1 VGTVAVVDGAAHLE
15 LAAGGTVGQPTLA
28 GTLKSTG
35 LRIDA
40 AEYGLHFADGRLA
53 ATLADGTLRLDELS
67 LAGGAGRFTASG
79 TLARAAQA
87 GRDPESAMTR
97 ITWQAERF
105 RVLNRPDLRLV
116 ASGAGTLAIAD
127 RRLSIDGKLRADEG
141 HFDYSPD
148 TRVALGDDVVVKGWP
163 PRTQGA
169 ARTERIPLT
178 LDLELDF
185 GDKLSFSG
193 EGLEAGLRGKLAVTT
208 APDGSLRGRGSIS
221 TESGSY
227 FAFGQRLAIDRGRLI
242 FDGPLDNPG
251 LDIVALR
258 RNLAVEAGVAV
269 SGTVRVPIIQLTSN
283 PPVPDNEKLSWLV
296 LGQGLDRTSGADVAA
311 LQAASAALFGRNA
324 RPITTTIA
332 QSVGLDDITFRTA
345 SGRAGGAAASGQAV
359 AFGKRLTDRLSLVY
373 EQGLTVAANALR
385 LEYSLSRTLT
395 LRAEAGVISGFGIYY
410 RRTFE

>member
-1 VGTVAVVDGAAHLE
+1 
-15 LAAGGTVGQPTLA
+15 
-28 GTLKSTG
+28 
-35 LRIDA
+35 
-40 AEYGLHFADGRLA
+40 
-53 ATLADGTLRLDELS
+53 
-67 LAGGAGRFTASG
+67 
-79 TLARAAQA
+79 
-87 GRDPESAMTR
+87 M
-97 ITWQAERF
+97 
-105 RVLNRPDLRLV
+105 
-116 ASGAGTLAIAD
+116 
-127 RRLSIDGKLRADEG
+127 
-141 HFDYSPD
+141 
-148 TRVALGDDVVVKGWP
+148 
-163 PRTQGA
+163 
-169 ARTERIPLT
+169 
-178 LDLELDF
+178 
-185 GDKLSFSG
+185 
-193 EGLEAGLRGKLAVTT
+193 
-208 APDGSLRGRGSIS
+208 
-221 TESGSY
+221 
-227 FAFGQRLAIDRGRLI
+227 
-242 FDGPLDNPG
+242 
-251 LDIVALR
+251 R

-283 PPVPDNEKLSWLV
+283 PPVPDHEKLSWLV